1 MKILA
6 VQNRMGIGDTV
17 IFLPYIKALSE
28 KFNSPISL
36 LVKKSS
42 KADQYLYHTNYIDK
56 ILLLERDKKNNNRH
70 DGFFGSLNLIKDLR
84 KYNFD
89 KIFIFNSSIRYNLIA
104 RFSKIPE
111 IFQYPLLQKNKQH
124 IIETPKK
131 FLKDKF
137 DLIIN
142 QDPEIHINDELVK
155 NSIRDLSIK
164 NNELNILL
172 GLGGSGP
179 TKRIPAETFLAV
191 IEKILKIKKCRFFL
205 ATGKNYEE
213 QIILKKILNS
223 NFGNCCVPLDDLSIK
238 ETLPIIKCCDISI
251 CNDTGF
257 GHLSAAMGI
266 KTITLMAD
274 APLMYG
280 NYSSKMFPIIPDGVD
295 MVSHGTKGKDK
306 INANKIFE
314 VMIKILN

>member
-155 NSIRDLSIK
+155 NSIKNFNIK
-164 NNELNILL
+164 NNEINVLL
-172 GLGGSGP
+172 GIGGSGP
-179 TKRIPAETFLAV
+179 TKRIPAETFLAL
-191 IEKILKIKKCRFFL
+191 IEKILKVKKCRFFL

>member
-89 KIFIFNSSIRYNLIA
+89 KIFIFNSSIRYNLVA

-164 NNELNILL
+164 NNELNMLL
-172 GLGGSGP
+172 GIGGSGP

-280 NYSSKMFPIIPDGVD
+280 NYSSKMFPIMPDGVD

>member
-36 LVKKSS
+36 LVKESS

-56 ILLLERDKKNNNRH
+56 ILLLERDKKINNRH

-104 RFSKIPE
+104 RFSKITE

-137 DLIIN
+137 NLIIN

-155 NSIRDLSIK
+155 NSIKNFNIK
-164 NNELNILL
+164 NNEINVLL
-172 GLGGSGP
+172 GIGGSGP
-179 TKRIPAETFLAV
+179 TKRIPAETFLAL
-191 IEKILKIKKCRFFL
+191 IEKILKVKKCRFFL

-223 NFGNCCVPLDDLSIK
+223 NFGDYCMPLDDLSIK
-238 ETLPIIKCCDISI
+238 ETLPIIKNCNISI

-257 GHLSAAMGI
+257 GHLSAALGV

-274 APLMYG
+274 APLIYG

-295 MVSHGTKGKDK
+295 MVNHGTKGKDK

-314 VMIKILN
+314 MVIKIFN

>member
-36 LVKKSS
+36 LVKESS

-56 ILLLERDKKNNNRH
+56 ILLLERDKKINNRH

-104 RFSKIPE
+104 RFSKITE

-124 IIETPKK
+124 ITETPKK

-137 DLIIN
+137 NLIIN

-155 NSIRDLSIK
+155 NSIKNFNIK
-164 NNELNILL
+164 NNEINVLL
-172 GLGGSGP
+172 GIGGSGP
-179 TKRIPAETFLAV
+179 TKRIPAETFLAL
-191 IEKILKIKKCRFFL
+191 IEKISKVKKCRFFL

-223 NFGNCCVPLDDLSIK
+223 NFGGYCMPLDDLSIK
-238 ETLPIIKCCDISI
+238 ETLPIIKNCNISI

-257 GHLSAAMGI
+257 GHLSAALGV

-274 APLMYG
+274 APLIYG

-295 MVSHGTKGKDK
+295 MVNHGTKGKDK

-314 VMIKILN
+314 MVIKIFN